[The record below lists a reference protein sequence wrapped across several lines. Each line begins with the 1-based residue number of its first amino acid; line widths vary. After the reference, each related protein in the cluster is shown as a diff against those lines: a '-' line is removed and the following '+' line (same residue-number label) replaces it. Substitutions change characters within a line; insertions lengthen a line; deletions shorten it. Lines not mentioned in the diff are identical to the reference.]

1 MSQRRGGTL
10 PTGRHLVATVLVSSF
25 LTVLAGC
32 SGGTGEESTNPSRT
46 AEDFGSNMAR
56 CMTEK
61 GWNVAANP
69 DGSWETVDS
78 IHVSQEERF
87 EADVE
92 ECRDRFGYER
102 GAPTMT
108 QEQAEEFYDALLNAA
123 ECLKDLGLT
132 TPEAVSKQA
141 SVESLINGGPPL
153 WDPYEHVVGSVESA
167 AELEEVFKE
176 CPQPGT

>member
-1 MSQRRGGTL
+1 MHAAIVGAIL
-10 PTGRHLVATVLVSSF
+10 LA
-25 LTVLAGC
+25 VLAGC
-32 SGGTGEESTNPSRT
+32 TGGDGGESADPQAT
-46 AEDFGSNMAR
+46 EDFGTNMAR

-61 GWNVAANP
+61 GWNVTANT

-78 IHVSQEERF
+78 IHVSQEQQF

-102 GAPTMT
+102 GAPKMT
-108 QEQAEEFYDALLNAA
+108 QEEAEEFYDAQLDAA
-123 ECLKDLGLT
+123 ECLRENGYT

-141 SVESLINGGPPL
+141 AVESLINGGPPL
-153 WDPYEHVVGSVESA
+153 WDPYEHVVDSA
-167 AELEEVFKE
+167 DSATELEEVFEK